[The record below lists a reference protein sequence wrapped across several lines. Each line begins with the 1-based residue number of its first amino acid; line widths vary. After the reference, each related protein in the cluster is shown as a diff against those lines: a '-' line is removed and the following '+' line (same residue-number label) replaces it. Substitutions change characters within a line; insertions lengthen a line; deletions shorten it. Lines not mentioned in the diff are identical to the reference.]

1 MDITLFPS
9 PETKKR
15 PDGIVA
21 IAILW
26 TISSI
31 VNIGFG
37 LNNVIKDLGG
47 LAYLSNPSISEWFR
61 FGLPAELVLN
71 FFTVAFGFL
80 VLLIVYGLWMAKSW
94 SYHFALAVPVF
105 ITVINIAVMA
115 LYASA
120 PTTLG
125 LGEEVNSSVPIVA
138 FNLIWAVI
146 IWYYLTRPHVRKY
159 LLGSPPELI
168 SPTRPPVPP
177 PEVQIAK
184 EEKRFCRYCG
194 TENKTDADFCEKC
207 GKRIR

>member
-15 PDGIVA
+15 PDGISA
-21 IAILW
+21 IAVLW
-26 TISSI
+26 TIGSI
-31 VNIGFG
+31 FNIVTG
-37 LNNVIKDLGG
+37 LNNVIIDLGA
-47 LAYLSNPSISEWFR
+47 LSYLSDPRVAEWFR

-71 FFTVAFGFL
+71 FFIVAFGFL

-105 ITVINIAVMA
+105 ITVINVAVLA

-120 PTTLG
+120 PTTLE
-125 LGEEVNSSVPIVA
+125 LGGRVYSAIPTVG

-146 IWYYLTRPHVRKY
+146 IWYYMTRPHVRKY
-159 LLGSPPELI
+159 LLGSPPELV
-168 SPTRPPVPP
+168 SPARPPVPP
-177 PEVQIAK
+177 PEAQMAK

-194 TENKTDADFCEKC
+194 ADNKTDAEFCEKC
-207 GKRIR
+207 GKNIG